1 MTRDWR
7 LAFGLSVLLLG
18 PTPGWAAFDDEHE
31 RRYTILSQDLADVLG
46 EFSAGMDMSL
56 NVDPEVEGRV
66 TNFRHRLT
74 DRGFLDR
81 LAADQG
87 IVWYYD
93 GDTLHVTPAR
103 DNRSIFVDFRAVT
116 PEMLRRTLDTL
127 AVSDD
132 RFDVRMTGPEG
143 IGVVTGPPRY
153 IELVEHAFTLLQGQ
167 TGQGEGTAA
176 AKRSVLVVRGGAV
189 QIWRGRN
196 DLAQPNPAE
205 TEAAEVAPDDP
216 ETPAPEGWR
225 PSKEQVGSKVQVD
238 P

>member
-1 MTRDWR
+1 MTRMWR
-7 LAFGLSVLLLG
+7 WAVGVSALILG
-18 PTPGWAAFDDEHE
+18 AGPGWAAFDDERE
-31 RRYTILSQDLADVLG
+31 RRYTILSQDLVDVLG
-46 EFSAGMDMSL
+46 EFSAGMDVSL

-103 DNRSIFVDFRAVT
+103 DNRSIFVDFRSVT
-116 PEMLRRTLDTL
+116 PEMLRQTLDTL

-132 RFDVRMTGPEG
+132 RFDVRMTGPNG

-153 IELVEHAFTLLQGQ
+153 IEMVEHAFTLLQGQ
-167 TGQGEGTAA
+167 TVQAGGTAP
-176 AKRSVLVVRGGAV
+176 AKRSILVVRGGSAQV
-189 QIWRGRN
+189 WRGRS
-196 DLAQPNPAE
+196 DLAPPD
-205 TEAAEVAPDDP
+205 EAAAAVQGEAP
-216 ETPAPEGWR
+216 EATEPAPE
-225 PSKEQVGSKVQVD
+225 S
-238 P
+238 